1 MGKLFDGK
9 LVFTQIPLLLKYLPV
24 TMELAVT
31 AMIAS
36 LILGL
41 LLALVKIKK
50 VPVLKQ
56 LVSIYIS
63 VIRGTPILVQLYVT
77 YFGIPMLLKYIN
89 FKCGTNYNVNGV
101 APIVYA
107 FVALALNESAFNAG
121 KAVLGADDVAGLVE
135 ILEGI
140 RSVKEAGVPHRDIEI
155 LFTIAEELYIKGSSV
170 FDFSKVRAKE
180 AYVLDIS
187 GPVGSAAY
195 KAPSLISYQ
204 VVVTGKASHA
214 GFDPEHGVHAIA
226 IASEAI
232 TQISQGHVDEE
243 TTCNIGLIE
252 GGSGTNIV
260 PEKCIVK
267 GEIRSYSH
275 EKATRCV
282 EEVGNT
288 FKKVAEKHG
297 AESELTCE
305 VHLIAYETAK
315 DSVPVKRFERVS
327 KELGLA
333 GELVETFGGSDNNS
347 FAKNGIPG
355 LVLSNGMYQAHSVN
369 EYTTI
374 KDLVTGVELIAGLIT
389 DVQ

>member
-1 MGKLFDGK
+1 MEYDRADKEVAEMSKIKVNEQRAVDEFQELTAIDAPSFGERQMADRLIVKLKELGFEVEEDNAGEHFGGNAGN
-9 LVFTQIPLLLKYLPV
+9 LYAYLPGDLPGDSV
-24 TMELAVT
+24 
-31 AMIAS
+31 
-36 LILGL
+36 L
-41 LLALVKIKK
+41 LSGHMDTVEPSKGKK
-50 VPVLKQ
+50 G
-56 LVSIYIS
+56 IIGEDG
-63 VIRGTPILVQLYVT
+63 VIR
-77 YFGIPMLLKYIN
+77 
-89 FKCGTNYNVNGV
+89 
-101 APIVYA
+101 
-107 FVALALNESAFNAG
+107 SAG

-226 IASEAI
+226 I
-232 TQISQGHVDEE
+232 
-243 TTCNIGLIE
+243 GLIE

-297 AESELTCE
+297 AESKLTCE

-333 GELVETFGGSDNNS
+333 GNLVETFGGSDNNS

-374 KDLVTGVELIAGLIT
+374 KDLVTGAELIAGLIT
-389 DVQ
+389 DEQ